1 MIDKTLKRFRILHA
15 YLRRGEF
22 ATDVDFIE
30 MMRSTFQMYGLKKWV
45 LKNRAHFETAGEFS
59 IFHLDG
65 RKVFWPGQ
73 ANSGRL
79 IDMYFEV
86 FCQNAHRFD
95 RTPTLVEQ
103 GDVVID
109 VGCCEGFFS
118 LNALEKGATKVYG
131 FEPGRGAVRA
141 LEKTFE
147 NEVEKGRMEIVGK
160 LLGEVPGEL
169 VFSENPND
177 PTVCAVLPMSSMLA
191 NNCYKVPVTTLDTFA
206 AEREL
211 VRVDFLKVDV
221 EGYELEVLRGG
232 AGMIKKNRPK
242 IAIAANHRPE
252 HAAEI
257 RKLLEEIDSGYRFKL
272 NGLVDFDGIVRP
284 VMLHSYVEQ
293 YR

>member
-1 MIDKTLKRFRILHA
+1 MYA
-15 YLRRGEF
+15 YLIQDEF
-22 ATDVDFIE
+22 AKNVDLIE
-30 MMRSTFQMYGLKKWV
+30 MMGSAFQLYGLRKWMLKK
-45 LKNRAHFETAGEFS
+45 RAQFETEGAFTT
-59 IFHLDG
+59 FHLDG

-73 ANSGRL
+73 ADSGRL

-95 RTPTLVEQ
+95 RIPTLVEK
-103 GDVVID
+103 GDVVLD

-131 FEPGRGAVRA
+131 FEPGRGAIRA

-147 NEVEKGRMEIVGK
+147 HEIEGGQIEIVGK
-160 LLGEVPGEL
+160 LLGETPGEL
-169 VFSENPND
+169 IFSDNPKD
-177 PTVCAVLPMSSMLA
+177 PSVGSVLPVSSA
-191 NNCYKVPVTTLDTFA
+191 VDSRCYNVPVTTLDIFD
-206 AEREL
+206 AEKKL
-211 VRVDFLKVDV
+211 AKVDFLKVDV

-232 AGMIKKNRPK
+232 AKVIKKYRPK
-242 IAIAANHRPE
+242 IAIATYHRPE
-252 HAAEI
+252 HAEEI
-257 RKLLEEIDSGYRFKL
+257 RKILTEIDSGYRFKL